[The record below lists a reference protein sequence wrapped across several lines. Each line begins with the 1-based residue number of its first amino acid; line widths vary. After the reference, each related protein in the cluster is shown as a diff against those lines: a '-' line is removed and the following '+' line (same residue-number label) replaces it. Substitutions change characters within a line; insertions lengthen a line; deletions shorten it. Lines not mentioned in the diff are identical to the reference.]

1 MEQKKIILLQKWR
14 WTRMLFTQVLL
25 VVLMTGIASAQQKS
39 ITGKVSDQSG
49 SLIPGAS
56 IIIKGTTTGT
66 VTDNNGKFTLT
77 NVSEKSTL
85 VCSFVGM
92 LTQEILVGNKTQF
105 TIVLTEEAIGCRIWC
120 SEKTESDCCCGS
132 DIKRCFGEQTVA

>member
-1 MEQKKIILLQKWR
+1 MKQKKLIFLPKGK
-14 WTRMLFTQVLL
+14 WTRLLFTQVLL
-25 VVLMTGIASAQQKS
+25 MVLMTGIAFAQQKS

-66 VTDNNGKFTLT
+66 VTDNNGKFTLA

-92 LTQEILVGNKTQF
+92 QTQEILVGNKTQF
-105 TIVLTEEAIGCRIWC
+105 NIVLSEEAIGID
-120 SEKTESDCCCGS
+120 EVVVVGYGVQK
-132 DIKRCFGEQTVA
+132 